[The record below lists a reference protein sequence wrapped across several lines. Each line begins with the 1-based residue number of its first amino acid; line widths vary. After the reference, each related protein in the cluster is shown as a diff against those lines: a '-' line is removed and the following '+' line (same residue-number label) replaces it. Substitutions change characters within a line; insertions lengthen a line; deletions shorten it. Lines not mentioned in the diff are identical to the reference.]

1 MDPAD
6 KKIKYKYLYYQNK
19 CIRWS
24 KKVNDIGSGNK
35 MAMPTKIEG
44 VQMQEQPKTSFKS
57 SMQLAHVD
65 VLS

>member
-1 MDPAD
+1 
-6 KKIKYKYLYYQNK
+6 
-19 CIRWS
+19 
-24 KKVNDIGSGNK
+24 
-35 MAMPTKIEG
+35 MPTKIEG